1 MLGCLRIGVGQRGK
15 APHGEGMALRAQISV
30 STCPHD
36 EHLAE
41 CEQEDFKQKFDH
53 QVVRIG
59 SYGKNFL
66 YCIGYDFDIG
76 LGLNRGA
83 V

>member
-41 CEQEDFKQKFDH
+41 CEQEDFKKKFDH
-53 QVVRIG
+53 QVV
-59 SYGKNFL
+59 
-66 YCIGYDFDIG
+66 
-76 LGLNRGA
+76 
-83 V
+83 